1 MKVACM
7 FGEKAGMIAMLTLL
21 TQRDVEIDFVISY
34 SHEVTE
40 LSNMLKL
47 TVFDARNTKGRLMYD
62 LKIYN
67 RLKTC
72 DWLLCVHGK
81 DKVQKLWLD
90 TLPCVNIH
98 PGNDGA
104 DPLWPL
110 IRNVRLRDT
119 GGMLSM
125 EVKAHIMTEEIDK
138 GDIIILKRMAGWGD
152 TIWKVYNELYEYY
165 AKIVLELCMKY
176 RGEMVSSHVW
186 KNAEQVQG

>member
-1 MKVACM
+1 MKLACM
-7 FGEKAGMIAMLTLL
+7 LGEKAGMIALLTLL
-21 TQRDVEIDFVISY
+21 TQKDVEVDFVISY

-40 LSNMLKL
+40 LANMLKL
-47 TVFDARNTKGRLMYD
+47 TVFDARNTKGRLMHD
-62 LKIYN
+62 LKIYE
-67 RLKTC
+67 RLKSC
-72 DWLLCVHGK
+72 DWLLCVHGR
-81 DKVQKLWLD
+81 DKVRKLWLD

-98 PGNDGA
+98 PGNDGS

-110 IRNVRLRDT
+110 IRDVRLRDT

-125 EVKAHIMTEEIDK
+125 EIKAHIMTEEIDK
-138 GDIIILKRMAGWGD
+138 GDIIILKRMAVWGD

-165 AKIVLELCMKY
+165 ARIVLELCMKY